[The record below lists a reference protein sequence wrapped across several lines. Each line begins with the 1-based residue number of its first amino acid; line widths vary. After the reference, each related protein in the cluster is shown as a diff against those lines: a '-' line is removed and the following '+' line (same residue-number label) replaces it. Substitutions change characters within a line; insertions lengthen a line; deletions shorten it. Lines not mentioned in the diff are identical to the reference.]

1 MAKNVTQYDLLIS
14 CPGDVKEEVQ
24 LIRDAVEQFNQ
35 LYSDMLEISI
45 RVRRWDKSSYSQSGG
60 KPQTLLNHQFIN
72 DCDAAVA
79 IFWTRFGTPTDEYG
93 SGTEEEIELMLQSDK
108 QVFMYFCDKPIAPA
122 LMDAE
127 GFKKVQAFRERYQD
141 RGLYSQYSSNEE
153 FSKMFFAHLS
163 QHFLSKKSVE
173 AVRAENGTDIIICGI
188 DENGDPCQNGLIL
201 PFVPNSDEFCK
212 EYEEKVRTLYGEIND
227 THLQPPLQLTG
238 ILAGYNNLLGSPV
251 HISDDDKS
259 VIKEMAKLLTIRME
273 DDFFDLGALSYEVGF
288 IEPFGSRPLNG
299 NSEEKKKYRQIR
311 ELHKVISNWMYWA
324 PFENEFS
331 EMLCTKLAV
340 QNNGSRFD
348 EDVEITLTFSK
359 GTFIA
364 PTDFPK
370 LPYASKQYLC
380 TKCGIDNLF
389 AILPSA
395 TIDDYQSSH
404 QVPSGINMPNSINHN
419 PINPDYDD
427 VYADDLNDTFC
438 YSVYTQGNK
447 VIVKLKLDYI
457 KHNTTIAFPTPIFF
471 ADRLNSIP
479 YRITSKHN
487 ANIKEGTISLT

>member
-14 CPGDVKEEVQ
+14 CPGDVKDEVQ
-24 LIRDAVEQFNQ
+24 LIRDAVDQFNQ

-60 KPQTLLNHQFIN
+60 KPQALLNYQFIN

-79 IFWTRFGTPTDEYG
+79 IFWTRFGTPTDEYD
-93 SGTEEEIELMLQSDK
+93 SGTEEEIELMLQNGK
-108 QVFMYFCDKPIAPA
+108 QVFMYFCAKPIAPA

-127 GFKKVQAFRERYQD
+127 GYRKVQAFRERYQD

-163 QHFLSKKSVE
+163 QHFLTKKSVE
-173 AVRAENGTDIIICGI
+173 AIRAENGTDIIICGI
-188 DENGDPCQNGLIL
+188 DENGDPCENGIIQ
-201 PFVPNSDEFCK
+201 PFVPNRDESCK
-212 EYEEKVRTLYGEIND
+212 DYEKNARILYSEINNA
-227 THLQPPLQLTG
+227 HLQPPPQVTG
-238 ILAGYNNLLGSPV
+238 IFAGHNKPLGSPV

-259 VIKEMAKLLTIRME
+259 VIRKMADLLAIQLAN
-273 DDFFDLGALSYEVGF
+273 DFFDLGALSYEIGF
-288 IEPFGSRPLNG
+288 IEPFGSRLLNG
-299 NSEEKKKYRQIR
+299 KSEEKKKYRQIR
-311 ELHKVISNWMYWA
+311 KLHELICNWIYWA
-324 PFENEFS
+324 PFEKEFS

-348 EDVEITLTFSK
+348 EDVEITLTFPK

-364 PTDFPK
+364 PTDFPQ
-370 LPYASKQYLC
+370 LPYASKHYLC
-380 TKCGIDNLF
+380 TICGIDNLF
-389 AILPSA
+389 AILPSV
-395 TIDDYQSSH
+395 TIDDYHSSH
-404 QVPSGINMPNSINHN
+404 QVSSSINIPSSISHH

-438 YSVYTQGNK
+438 YSVYTQSNK
-447 VIVKLKLDYI
+447 EIIKLKFHYI
-457 KHNTTIAFPTPIFF
+457 KHNTTIAFPTPIFV

-479 YRITSKHN
+479 YKITSKHN
-487 ANIKEGTISLT
+487 ANIKEGIISLT